1 MHATL
6 ITNVISAAQTQPAW
20 ARRSVLPYTFV
31 GITHSSQADLSYMD
45 SHCCLLFIPIHNM
58 HI

>member
-31 GITHSSQADLSYMD
+31 GITHSSQADLFLYG
-45 SHCCLLFIPIHNM
+45 
-58 HI
+58 